1 MLMSLL
7 LFHQALQFLPSTLI
21 SIEGF
26 PDKLVQTMRQSSW
39 SRGLAMAASAAVV
52 QAASSQSLSS
62 LCSVSYLQST
72 LPSATSFIQGVTL
85 DPSSITANVIS
96 NSSIASNNMYPAAV
110 IDYCNVTLAYSHNGR
125 DDQVLVEYWF
135 PSPEKFQ
142 NRYLSTGGGGYAIN
156 SGTQSLPGGVMYGAV
171 SGLTDGGFGG
181 FNVQA
186 DAAMLLANGTI
197 DYETLYMFAYKAH
210 SELSKIGKQ
219 WTKNFYGMN
228 DTKLYSYYQG
238 CSEGGREGWSQVQRF
253 GDEWDGSIM
262 GAPAFRWSFQQTQH
276 LFSNVVTQTLG
287 YYPSACELEKI
298 NNATITACDP
308 LDGKT
313 DGVVSRTDLCA
324 LHFDLSSIIGEPY
337 SCAASLGS
345 PAANGT
351 VTAAA
356 VEVASTILGGLKDSK
371 GRQVYLSY
379 QRSATYADATT
390 TYNSATGEYEL
401 SIDQLGGEFIALLLN
416 FNGTKLANLDGVTYD
431 TLKGW
436 IIQGMQE
443 YQSTLQTNWPDL
455 TPFHNAGGKVIHFHG
470 ESDNSVPT
478 ASSVRYWESVRSIM
492 YPDKSY
498 LEGADALN
506 DWYRLFLV
514 PGAAHCSPDPNQPNG
529 AFPQTNLQVL
539 INWVE
544 KGVTPTTLNATV
556 LQGSNEGKN
565 EQICAW
571 PLRPL
576 WAKNGSMS
584 CVYDQTSLNTW
595 HYDLNAV
602 PMPVY

>member
-1 MLMSLL
+1 
-7 LFHQALQFLPSTLI
+7 
-21 SIEGF
+21 
-26 PDKLVQTMRQSSW
+26 
-39 SRGLAMAASAAVV
+39 MAASAAVA

-72 LPSATSFIQGVTL
+72 LPSATSFIQGITL
-85 DPSSITANVIS
+85 DPASITANLVS
-96 NSSIASNNMYPAAV
+96 NSSIASSNMYPAAV

-135 PSPEKFQ
+135 PSPEKFK

-181 FNVQA
+181 FDVQA
-186 DAAMLLANGTI
+186 DAAMLLANGTL

-210 SELSKIGKQ
+210 WELSKIGKQ
-219 WTKNFYGMN
+219 WTKNFYGLN
-228 DTKLYSYYQG
+228 NTKLYSYYQG

-253 GDEWDGSIM
+253 GDEWDGAIM

-287 YYPSACELEKI
+287 YYPSACELEKV

-324 LHFDLSSIIGEPY
+324 LHFDLSSVIGEPY
-337 SCAASLGS
+337 SCAASFGS

-351 VTAAA
+351 VTAKA
-356 VEVASTILGGLKDSK
+356 VEVASTILEGLKDSK

-379 QRSATYADATT
+379 QRSATYSDATT
-390 TYNSATGEYEL
+390 EYNSATGEYEV
-401 SIDQLGGEFIALLLN
+401 SIDQLGGIFIALLLDY
-416 FNGTKLANLDGVTYD
+416 NGTTLANLDGVTYD

-436 IIQGMQE
+436 MIRGMQE

-455 TPFHNAGGKVIHFHG
+455 TPFQEAGGKVIHFHG
-470 ESDNSVPT
+470 ESDFSVPT

-492 YPDKSY
+492 YPDLSY
-498 LEGADALN
+498 LEGANALN

-514 PGAAHCSPDPNQPNG
+514 PGAGHCAPDPNQPNG
-529 AFPQTNLQVL
+529 PFPQTNLQVL

-565 EQICAW
+565 EQLCAW

-576 WAKNGSMS
+576 WGKTGTMS
-584 CVYDQTSLNTW
+584 CVYDQTSLDTW
-595 HYDLNAV
+595 HYDLDAV

>member
-1 MLMSLL
+1 
-7 LFHQALQFLPSTLI
+7 
-21 SIEGF
+21 
-26 PDKLVQTMRQSSW
+26 
-39 SRGLAMAASAAVV
+39 MAASAVVV
-52 QAASSQSLSS
+52 QAASNQSLSS

-85 DPSSITANVIS
+85 DPSSITANLVS
-96 NSSIASNNMYPAAV
+96 NSSIASSNMYPAAV

-186 DAAMLLANGTI
+186 DAAMLLANGTL

-210 SELSKIGKQ
+210 WELSKIGKQ
-219 WTKNFYGMN
+219 WTKNFYGLN

-238 CSEGGREGWSQVQRF
+238 CSEGGREGWSQIQRF
-253 GDEWDGSIM
+253 GDEWDGAIT

-313 DGVVSRTDLCA
+313 DGVVARTDLCA
-324 LHFDLSSIIGEPY
+324 LHFNLSSVIGEPY
-337 SCAASLGS
+337 SCAASS
-345 PAANGT
+345 RTPAANGT
-351 VTAAA
+351 VTAEA

-390 TYNSATGEYEL
+390 QYNSATGEYEL
-401 SIDQLGGEFIALLLN
+401 SIDQLGGEFISLLLDY
-416 FNGTKLANLDGVTYD
+416 NGTTLANLDGVTYD

-436 IIQGMQE
+436 MIRGMQE

-455 TPFHNAGGKVIHFHG
+455 TPFQQAGGKVIHYHG
-470 ESDNSVPT
+470 ESDNSIPT

-492 YPDKSY
+492 YPDLSY

-514 PGAAHCSPDPNQPNG
+514 PGAAHCSPDPNQSNG

-576 WAKNGSMS
+576 WAKNGTMS
-584 CVYDQTSLNTW
+584 CVYDQTSLKTW
-595 HYDLNAV
+595 HYDFDAV

>member
-1 MLMSLL
+1 MSQSTW
-7 LFHQALQFLPSTLI
+7 HKAL
-21 SIEGF
+21 
-26 PDKLVQTMRQSSW
+26 V
-39 SRGLAMAASAAVV
+39 MAASAVIV
-52 QAASSQSLSS
+52 QAASNQSLSS

-85 DPSSITANVIS
+85 DPSSITANLVS
-96 NSSIASNNMYPAAV
+96 NSSIASSNMYPAAV

-186 DAAMLLANGTI
+186 DAAMLLANGTL

-210 SELSKIGKQ
+210 WELSKIGKQ
-219 WTKNFYGMN
+219 WTKNFYGLN

-238 CSEGGREGWSQVQRF
+238 CSEGGREGWSQIQRF
-253 GDEWDGSIM
+253 GDEWDGAIT

-313 DGVVSRTDLCA
+313 DGVVARTDLCA
-324 LHFDLSSIIGEPY
+324 LHFNLSSVIGEPY
-337 SCAASLGS
+337 SCAASFGV

-351 VTAAA
+351 VTAEA

-390 TYNSATGEYEL
+390 KYNSATGEYEL
-401 SIDQLGGEFIALLLN
+401 SIDQLGGEFISLLLDY
-416 FNGTKLANLDGVTYD
+416 NGTTLANLDGVTYD

-436 IIQGMQE
+436 MIRGMQE

-455 TPFHNAGGKVIHFHG
+455 TPFQQAGGKFIHYHG
-470 ESDNSVPT
+470 ESDNSIPT

-492 YPDKSY
+492 YPDLSY

-576 WAKNGSMS
+576 WAKNGTMS
-584 CVYDQTSLNTW
+584 CAYDQTSLKTW
-595 HYDLNAV
+595 HYDFDAV

>member
-1 MLMSLL
+1 
-7 LFHQALQFLPSTLI
+7 
-21 SIEGF
+21 
-26 PDKLVQTMRQSSW
+26 MRQSTW
-39 SRGLAMAASAAVV
+39 YKALAMAASAVVV
-52 QAASSQSLSS
+52 QAASNQSLSS

-72 LPSATSFIQGVTL
+72 LPSATDFIQGVTL
-85 DPSSITANVIS
+85 DPSSITANLVS
-96 NSSIASNNMYPAAV
+96 NSSIASSNMYPAAV

-186 DAAMLLANGTI
+186 DAAMLLANGTL

-210 SELSKIGKQ
+210 WELSKIGKQ
-219 WTKNFYGMN
+219 WTKNFYGLN
-228 DTKLYSYYQG
+228 DKKLYSYYQG
-238 CSEGGREGWSQVQRF
+238 CSEGGREGWSQIQRF
-253 GDEWDGSIM
+253 GDEWDGAIT

-313 DGVVSRTDLCA
+313 DGVVARTDLCA
-324 LHFDLSSIIGEPY
+324 LHFNLSSVIGEPY
-337 SCAASLGS
+337 SCAASFGA

-351 VTAAA
+351 VTAEA

-390 TYNSATGEYEL
+390 QYNSATGEYEL
-401 SIDQLGGEFIALLLN
+401 SIDQLGGEFISLLLDY
-416 FNGTKLANLDGVTYD
+416 NGTTLANLDGVTYD
-431 TLKGW
+431 TLKRW
-436 IIQGMQE
+436 MIRGMQE

-455 TPFHNAGGKVIHFHG
+455 TPFQQAGGKVIHYHG
-470 ESDNSVPT
+470 ESDNSIPT

-492 YPDKSY
+492 YPDLSY

-514 PGAAHCSPDPNQPNG
+514 PGAAHCSPDPNQSNG

-556 LQGSNEGKN
+556 LQGSNKGKN

-576 WAKNGSMS
+576 WAKNGTMS
-584 CVYDQTSLNTW
+584 CVYDQTSLKTW
-595 HYDLNAV
+595 HYDFDAV

>member
-1 MLMSLL
+1 M
-7 LFHQALQFLPSTLI
+7 
-21 SIEGF
+21 
-26 PDKLVQTMRQSSW
+26 V
-39 SRGLAMAASAAVV
+39 ASAVIV
-52 QAASSQSLSS
+52 QAASDQSLSS

-85 DPSSITANVIS
+85 DPSSITANLVS

-125 DDQVLVEYWF
+125 GDQVLVEYWF

-186 DAAMLLANGTI
+186 DAAMLLANGTL
-197 DYETLYMFAYKAH
+197 DYESLYMFAYKAH
-210 SELSKIGKQ
+210 WELSRIGKQ
-219 WTKNFYGMN
+219 WTKNFYGLN
-228 DTKLYSYYQG
+228 NTKLYSYYQG

-253 GDEWDGSIM
+253 GDEWDGAIT

-324 LHFDLSSIIGEPY
+324 LHFNLSSVIGEPY
-337 SCAASLGS
+337 SCAASPGA

-351 VTAAA
+351 VTAEA

-390 TYNSATGEYEL
+390 QYNSATGEYEL
-401 SIDQLGGEFIALLLN
+401 SIDQLGGEFIALLLDY
-416 FNGTKLANLDGVTYD
+416 NGTTLANLDGVTYD

-436 IIQGMQE
+436 MIRGMQE

-455 TPFHNAGGKVIHFHG
+455 TPFQQAGGKVIHYHG
-470 ESDNSVPT
+470 ESDNSIPT

-492 YPDKSY
+492 YPDLSY
-498 LEGADALN
+498 LEGANALN

-544 KGVTPTTLNATV
+544 KGITPTTLNATV
-556 LQGSNEGKN
+556 LQGSNKGKN

-576 WAKNGSMS
+576 WAKNGTMS
-584 CVYDQTSLNTW
+584 CVYDQASLKTW
-595 HYDLNAV
+595 HYDFDAV